1 MTDAWAADVASI
13 HSEAAGVMHLHVVR
27 DRDLPAV
34 MLGVLAGNRLA
45 LQLHPAATDTQNRI
59 AEAPRHR
66 SMLCASCPRSL
77 RPKAFNCVAVIPA
90 IDDPSRMLC
99 LAVCKRCAVADLTP

>member
-1 MTDAWAADVASI
+1 MGSVMTDAWAADVASI

-45 LQLHPAATDTQNRI
+45 LQLHPA
-59 AEAPRHR
+59 E
-66 SMLCASCPRSL
+66 LCWNL
-77 RPKAFNCVAVIPA
+77 GDAVIRRR
-90 IDDPSRMLC
+90 SV
-99 LAVCKRCAVADLTP
+99 LAC